1 MRASTLARSARFG
14 RVGRGLS
21 RDKYSLITRY
31 RSTPL
36 SSFLPSFLL
45 LVYRSLFP
53 FLFFHPEKSSR
64 IFPRLGCGRKKTAFR
79 FTEEEISISNSRFFP
94 SLSLSP
100 SVGYF
105 QASFLSHFLA
115 LISTLFFSPQL
126 FESFVEIVHL
136 GDFLAHLSASSDFS
150 SFLFGYLLYF
160 PFFLF
165 FLFLPLI
172 SATFV
177 RAVSSSRF
185 KIRFELPN
193 FFPPFQGEDSSSSRL
208 TSFSS
213 SPFFFFSKCPIESDF
228 YSNFSVAR
236 GWFLLKFPKFP
247 RTNRTNPGSVSTAP
261 R

>member
-136 GDFLAHLSASSDFS
+136 GDFLAHLSASSDFFLLSFRISPLFSFFPLFFVS
-150 SFLFGYLLYF
+150 SFDLRDFRPCG
-160 PFFLF
+160 FFEQ
-165 FLFLPLI
+165 I
-172 SATFV
+172 
-177 RAVSSSRF
+177 
-185 KIRFELPN
+185 
-193 FFPPFQGEDSSSSRL
+193 
-208 TSFSS
+208 
-213 SPFFFFSKCPIESDF
+213 
-228 YSNFSVAR
+228 
-236 GWFLLKFPKFP
+236 
-247 RTNRTNPGSVSTAP
+247 
-261 R
+261 